1 MAAAT
6 IEQKIIGHISGPP
19 ARTISHI
26 QVTPRRTSGNSDAA
40 SYRRVTCAQ
49 GKPLTLSGH
58 SDVRADGLKVGAR
71 RRAVLRGTISA
82 GWGKEPGL
90 RIELDCQGRDLH
102 GRKKNP
108 CDPVQILCELFW

>member
-58 SDVRADGLKVGAR
+58 SDVGTYGLKVTRASHIGDR
-71 RRAVLRGTISA
+71 RRGRASDRRGWIDCGA
-82 GWGKEPGL
+82 AKEGTASQ
-90 RIELDCQGRDLH
+90 E
-102 GRKKNP
+102 
-108 CDPVQILCELFW
+108 